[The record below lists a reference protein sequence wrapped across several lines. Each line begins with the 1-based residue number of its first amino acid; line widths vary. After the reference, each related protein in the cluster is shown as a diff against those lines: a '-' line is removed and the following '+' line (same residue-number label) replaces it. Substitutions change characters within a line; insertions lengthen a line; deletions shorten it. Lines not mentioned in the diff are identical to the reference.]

1 VAASDTAPMKAARAF
16 SGRRRASR
24 KILRFSVAMGFAGAL
39 LTALVYVVSAFPDL
53 RTWSDLNLRALSEIN
68 CIGATCDTRAFVADW
83 QSDPPD
89 YVVDMQTGF
98 LIFVTAPT
106 TAEPGRFPQ
115 LDYSDTAFIERFREP
130 ASYNTPDGEVWRLY
144 SRAAATD
151 VNTNLEVIVGYA
163 MRARS
168 NPIATPDSLTGD
180 VDATLKRAADGIAR
194 GVSFAKTAN
203 RPMRSEISVDGFQV
217 VDPNTKRVVEQGPRL
232 PAFLPKSVPL
242 PSPGLKF
249 YMYEWN
255 LYAAETYAQGRLLAT
270 TFTQI
275 GGLGWIVCSCSMGF
289 ICLSYT
295 THALSRRYLRNY
307 FAVTGMQVPSL
318 EEARRSGEGQSV
330 EFKRGLS
337 SDENKGGNVED
348 ELLKSIVAFA
358 NTNDGVIFI
367 GIDDAGHVKGLD
379 LDFAQKDRLERKI
392 RQLIRNRIKPIP
404 PIQITFEDVR
414 GLVIAKIAVA
424 SGEAPAYMIGGT
436 LYVRHGSSDVQA
448 QPEDLAGCGKR
459 VLEGQKRPKAARTRT
474 SNQQLADLSKSMST
488 PEKGFSATC

>member
-1 VAASDTAPMKAARAF
+1 MTVAAPDTAPMKAVKTF

-24 KILRFSVAMGFAGAL
+24 KILRFSIVMGFAGAL
-39 LTALVYVVSAFPDL
+39 LTALVYVVSDCQFLLHCRDV
-53 RTWSDLNLRALSEIN
+53 NLHTLSEIH
-68 CIGATCDTRAFVADW
+68 CTEAMCDTSTFSIQWDWAD
-83 QSDPPD
+83 PD
-89 YVVDMQTGF
+89 YVVDTQSGF
-98 LIFVTAPT
+98 LIDDEARPTA
-106 TAEPGRFPQ
+106 TARGRYPP
-115 LDYSDTAFIERFREP
+115 LDYSDTAFIERFRQP

-144 SRAAATD
+144 SRAVATN
-151 VNTNLEVIVGYA
+151 VNTSLEVIVGYA
-163 MRARS
+163 VKAPWKS
-168 NPIATPDSLTGD
+168 IETPDSLLGN
-180 VDATLKRAADGIAR
+180 VDGALRRNADRIA
-194 GVSFAKTAN
+194 GGMSFAKAAN
-203 RPMRSEISVDGFQV
+203 RPLRSEFSADGFQV
-217 VDPNTKRVVEQGPRL
+217 VDPNTKRVVEQGPWL

-249 YMYEWN
+249 YMYEGD
-255 LYAAETYAQGRLLAT
+255 LYAAETDTNGRLLAT

-275 GGLGWIVCSCSMGF
+275 GGLGWIVCSCAMGF
-289 ICLSYT
+289 LCSSYT

-318 EEARRSGEGQSV
+318 EEARRCGEGQSV

-379 LDFAQKDRLERKI
+379 LDFTQKDRLERKI

-448 QPEDLAGCGKR
+448 QPEDVVRL
-459 VLEGQKRPKAARTRT
+459 VTRH
-474 SNQQLADLSKSMST
+474 A
-488 PEKGFSATC
+488 F